1 MFTNNLFAMAVVA
14 GAFALSSTNHAAA
27 IGDRAGRQVYDP
39 PSWSFACMT
48 DHGPRVWCD
57 EPTRPYAN

>member
-1 MFTNNLFAMAVVA
+1 MFTKTLFATVVLAVA
-14 GAFALSSTNHAAA
+14 SFALSRSSNAAT
-27 IGDRAGRQVYDP
+27 GKQGRQVYE

-57 EPTRPYAN
+57 EPTR

>member
-1 MFTNNLFAMAVVA
+1 MFTKIVLATLVA
-14 GAFALSSTNHAAA
+14 SLALSSTSHAAT
-27 IGDRAGRQVYDP
+27 GNQGRQVYDP

-57 EPTRPYAN
+57 EPVRTYGN